1 MLYPQQNQYRDIS
14 ILDGIWKFKL
24 DLENI
29 GLKNNWH
36 NGINN
41 SRPIVVP
48 SSWNELYPDTTDYI
62 GVGWYE
68 SDFFVP
74 SSWTSN
80 NTILRFSSVTY
91 KATVWIN
98 GNLIGTHEGGH
109 LPFEFKLDTFG
120 NDNKSNKLVIRVEN
134 ELKPDRVPPGNVES
148 GSLSIFMDNTPSTNY
163 DFFPYAGID
172 RSVYLYHLPEFH
184 LTDVTVNTSL
194 IDDSGLIDII
204 VKSNNDDTNC
214 YALISSDTDSV
225 KSSSISLKKQ
235 NKISLKINNPQ
246 LWSCSDP
253 FLYQLNIFI
262 TKNGEILDSYE
273 LEIGIRTIEI
283 KGHKVLL
290 NGEPIELKGF
300 GRHEDS
306 FITGRGQN
314 LPQTIKD
321 HNLLKWIGANSYRT
335 AHYPYSEED
344 LFLADKHGFLV
355 VDEIPA
361 VGLFFDGNGKDV
373 ETRLDI
379 CRKQISELINRDK
392 NHPSV
397 IMWSIANEPFPPD
410 LLNRMQSK
418 ETSGDSFN
426 ILSEPVDPS
435 ATKFMNT
442 LLTDAKKLDNT
453 RPVTFAAIH
462 GTPIEW
468 LDNVDV
474 IMLNRYYGWYFDGL
488 KLDEAI
494 QKLSIEL
501 DYIYGK
507 TKKPIII
514 SEFGADTITGSHSVS
529 QELYTEEYQLEF
541 WKSYLDL
548 ADQKDFL
555 IGLHAWVFADFRTT
569 HSLKRIGGLNQK
581 GAFTRDRKPKMSAHF
596 LKKRWD

>member
-24 DLENI
+24 DPENI
-29 GLKNNWH
+29 GLKSNWH

-184 LTDVTVNTSL
+184 LTDVTVNTSV
-194 IDDSGLIDII
+194 IDDSGIIDII

-235 NKISLKINNPQ
+235 NKISLKINNPK

>member
-1 MLYPQQNQYRDIS
+1 MLYPQQNNYRDIN

-24 DLENI
+24 DPENI
-29 GLKNNWH
+29 GLKGNWH

-68 SDFFVP
+68 CDFFVP
-74 SSWTSN
+74 TSWISN
-80 NTILRFSSVTY
+80 NSGLRFSSVTY

-109 LPFEFKLDTFG
+109 LPFEFQLDNFV
-120 NDNKSNKLVIRVEN
+120 NDDKSNKLVVRVEN
-134 ELKPDRVPPGNVES
+134 ELKPDRVPPGNVEG
-148 GSLSIFMDNTPSTNY
+148 GSLSIFMENIPRTNY

-184 LTDVTVNTSL
+184 LTDVIVTTSIVND
-194 IDDSGLIDII
+194 IGLVEII
-204 VKSNNDDTNC
+204 VKSNNDETNC
-214 YALISSDTDSV
+214 YALISSDGDSI
-225 KSSSISLKKQ
+225 KSSSISLKEQ
-235 NKISLKINNPQ
+235 NNITLKINNPK

-253 FLYQLNIFI
+253 FLYQLTVFI
-262 TKNGEILDSYE
+262 TKNGKIVDSYQ
-273 LEIGIRTIEI
+273 LEIGVRSIEI
-283 KGHKVLL
+283 KGHQILL

-361 VGLFFDGNGKDV
+361 VGLFFDGKEKDI

-379 CRKQISELINRDK
+379 CRKQISELINRDR

-410 LLNRMQSK
+410 LLNRMQPQ
-418 ETSGDSFN
+418 ETSDNIFN
-426 ILSEPVDPS
+426 FLSEPVDPN

-453 RPVTFAAIH
+453 RPVTFAAVH

-474 IMLNRYYGWYFDGL
+474 IMLNRYYGWYFDGVM
-488 KLDEAI
+488 LDEAV

-514 SEFGADTITGSHSVS
+514 SEFGAEGMTGSHSVS

-541 WKSYLDL
+541 WKRYLDL
-548 ADQKDFL
+548 AEQKDFL

-569 HSLKRIGGLNQK
+569 HSLKRISGLNQK
-581 GAFTRDRKPKMSAHF
+581 GAFTRDRKPKMAAHY
-596 LKKRWD
+596 LKKRWN